1 MTNSPAQDS
10 TNGPNADLATNLVDL
25 TDPGISPHRL
35 QELAATHP
43 QSWDEILAHP
53 NVYPGLAQWIHDRQA
68 EQPAQPEP
76 VEHTAD
82 DAGEGTDVAETT
94 QATEDSVLPADAVGT
109 PDQTAVYE
117 PIDETRVFQDD
128 PVAEEGAAQD
138 ITEDAA
144 AQVTAEPGEVSVQDP
159 VEEPV
164 QEPVQ
169 DRAQDPV
176 SEPAQPTTQTSA
188 WANPHQQP
196 QYPHQ
201 PAQPVWGV
209 HSPTPQPGAFPGQ
222 QPQGGQAQPGQQG
235 QAHPGPS
242 YPGQQVP
249 GQPYG
254 YQQPGYGQPYGFG
267 QQPYAHV
274 PRRRPSGSIDL
285 NSATTWGLFVAG
297 GAAFLGL
304 FGFFFSPTISSFAIP
319 ASSHLAAGGWI
330 TLLLFLATVTLSILQ
345 LLRPSTWMRYFFS
358 IVSLGATF
366 SMIGRATALIGMFGM
381 NSTSFSVIWLLFMSF
396 VLLAGTM
403 VFMAPRNTDSTA
415 DQQPQD

>member
-10 TNGPNADLATNLVDL
+10 TTGPNADPATAPVDL

-43 QSWDEILAHP
+43 QQWDEILAHP
-53 NVYPGLAQWIHDRQA
+53 NVYPGLAQWIRDRQA
-68 EQPAQPEP
+68 EQPAQAEHIQQPEPAQQAEP
-76 VEHTAD
+76 VEDTTDDDVEDTVVTASPRS
-82 DAGEGTDVAETT
+82 
-94 QATEDSVLPADAVGT
+94 TEDSALATDSVDT

-117 PIDETRVFQDD
+117 PVDETRVFQED
-128 PVAEEGAAQD
+128 PAAEETAAQH
-138 ITEDAA
+138 TPEDAA
-144 AQVTAEPGEVSVQDP
+144 
-159 VEEPV
+159 
-164 QEPVQ
+164 
-169 DRAQDPV
+169 
-176 SEPAQPTTQTSA
+176 SEPAQPTTHTAQ
-188 WANPHQQP
+188 WADPQQP

-201 PAQPVWGV
+201 PAQPTQPVWGV
-209 HSPTPQPGAFPGQ
+209 HSPMPQPGVFPGQ
-222 QPQGGQAQPGQQG
+222 QPQGGQAQPGKQI
-235 QAHPGPS
+235 
-242 YPGQQVP
+242 P
-249 GQPYG
+249 GQPFE
-254 YQQPGYGQPYGFG
+254 YQQPGYGQPYGYG
-267 QQPYAHV
+267 QQPYAPV

-358 IVSLGATF
+358 IVSLGAAFT
-366 SMIGRATALIGMFGM
+366 MIGRATALIGMFGM

-403 VFMAPRNTDSTA
+403 VFMAPRNTDATA
-415 DQQPQD
+415 DQQSQG